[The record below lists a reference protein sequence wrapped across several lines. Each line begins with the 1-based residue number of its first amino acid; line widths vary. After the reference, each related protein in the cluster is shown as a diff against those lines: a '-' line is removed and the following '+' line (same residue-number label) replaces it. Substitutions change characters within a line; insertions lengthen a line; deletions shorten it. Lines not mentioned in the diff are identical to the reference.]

1 MSKGKS
7 YSEDIFEQRL
17 KRYKLKRRSQLPHQV
32 EMSTCMRI
40 NSRVISIGVCPAGFL
55 YVGRDAVPVTDQL
68 SHDLFDFH
76 IQHDDITNRVFMS
89 GRSGSVSWAET
100 CCMVDVARFF
110 LDALRKESCGECS
123 ACRIG
128 TLRMLEILNRICAGA
143 GTSSDIDLL
152 EDLAVQVASASM
164 CQVGKSAAAVVNDSL
179 HLFRSQYSEHV
190 LEHRCPSNTCN
201 MPGAKNGQH

>member
-1 MSKGKS
+1 MSKSKS
-7 YSEDIFEQRL
+7 YPEEVFEQRL
-17 KRYKLKRRSQLPHQV
+17 KRYKLKRRSLLPHQV

-40 NSRVISIGVCPAGFL
+40 NGRVISSGVYPAAFL
-55 YVGRDAVPVTDQL
+55 YVRRDAVPVAEQL
-68 SHDLFDFH
+68 PQNLFNFC
-76 IQHDDITNRVFMS
+76 IQLDDITNRVFMS
-89 GRSGSVSWAET
+89 GRSGGVAWAET

-110 LDALRKESCGECS
+110 LEGLYKESCGECT

-143 GTSSDIDLL
+143 GTPSDIDVL
-152 EDLAVQVASASM
+152 EDLAVQAASASM

-179 HLFRSQYSEHV
+179 HLFRSQYTEHV

-201 MPGAKNGQH
+201 IPGAKNGQH